1 MQKISILLIVGF
13 AILLSGC
20 QMSDESWFH
29 AEVGRYQV
37 IHYTSATTPPAD
49 YYLRVNTE
57 TGLTELFYLDNG
69 KIKYIDSFRG
79 PEIEGK
85 KGLRKS

>member
-37 IHYTSATTPPAD
+37 IHYTSATTPPTD
-49 YYLRVNTE
+49 HYLRVDTE
-57 TGLTELFYLDNG
+57 TGRTEIFYRDG
-69 KIKYIDSFRG
+69 YKIKYMDSFFS
-79 PEIEGK
+79 PEVEGK
-85 KGLRKS
+85 EDTRKR